1 MMRRVAWTEIDL
13 KSIAHN
19 IRELRRLLKP
29 ETRLMAVV
37 KANAYGHGA
46 LEVSRVALANGA
58 DWLGVAVLDE
68 AVVLRNFG
76 VNAPILILGYTPE
89 EQAEAVVEADIRQ
102 TVFSYSLAKALSEAA
117 LKIGRPA
124 RIHLKIDTGM
134 ARIGFRTGEDSIRE
148 ILRIRDLPGLEIEG
162 IFSHLATAD
171 APDKEYT
178 LEQLAR
184 FTEVLDELKQGG
196 VVSRYRHVANSAA
209 IIDLPETHLDMVRA
223 GIAIYGIY
231 PSLAVNHEKIFLHP
245 AMSLKAQITQ
255 VKEVSAGTGISYG
268 RTYISSGLTRIAS
281 LALGYADGYP
291 RILSNKGE
299 VLVKG
304 KRAPIAGTVCMDQF
318 MIDVGHIPGVQ
329 VGDEVVIMG
338 HQGEESIFAEEI
350 AEKAGTINYE
360 IVTRI
365 GLRLPKIFNN
375 GC

>member
-1 MMRRVAWTEIDL
+1 MRRVAWTEINL

-19 IRELRRLLKP
+19 IRELRRILEP
-29 ETRLMAVV
+29 DTHLMAVV

-46 LEVSRVALANGA
+46 LEVSRVVLANGA

-68 AVVLRNFG
+68 AVVLRNYG
-76 VNAPILILGYTPE
+76 VSAPILILGYTPE

-102 TVFSYSLAKALSEAA
+102 TVFSFSLARALSEAA
-117 LKIGRPA
+117 QKLGKPA
-124 RIHLKIDTGM
+124 RIHLKVDTGM
-134 ARIGFRTGEDSIRE
+134 GRIGFRVEENSIKE
-148 ILRIRDLPGLEIEG
+148 ILRIRDLPGLIIEG
-162 IFSHLATAD
+162 VFSHLATAD
-171 APDKEYT
+171 AEDKEYT
-178 LEQLAR
+178 QEQLAL
-184 FTEVLDELKQGG
+184 FTKILARLKQEDID
-196 VVSRYRHVANSAA
+196 SPLRHVANSAA
-209 IIDLPETHLDMVRA
+209 IIDLPESHLDMVRA

-231 PSLAVNHEKIFLHP
+231 PSLAVNHRKIALQP

-255 VKEVSAGTGISYG
+255 VKDIAEGTGISYG
-268 RTYISSGLTRIAS
+268 RTYISKGPTRIAS

-291 RILSNKGE
+291 RVLSNRGE
-299 VLVKG
+299 VLVRG
-304 KRAPIAGTVCMDQF
+304 QRAPVVGTVCMDQF

-329 VGDEVVIMG
+329 VGDEAVIMG
-338 HQGEESIFAEEI
+338 SQGDQSILAEEI

>member
-1 MMRRVAWTEIDL
+1 MMRRVAWIEIDL
-13 KSIAHN
+13 QSIAHN

-46 LEVSRVALANGA
+46 IEVSRVAMESGA

-76 VNAPILILGYTPE
+76 VEVPILILGYTPE

-102 TVFSYSLAKALSEAA
+102 TVFSYSLAEALSEAA
-117 LKIGRPA
+117 VKLGKPA
-124 RIHLKIDTGM
+124 RIHLKLDTGM
-134 ARIGFRTGEDSIRE
+134 GRIGFPTAEMLLSE
-148 ILRIRDLPGLEIEG
+148 ILRIKALPGLIIEG
-162 IFSHLATAD
+162 VFSHLSTAD
-171 APDKEYT
+171 EEDKEFT
-178 LEQLAR
+178 RAQLDLFNQMLTKLQDAGI
-184 FTEVLDELKQGG
+184 EKPI
-196 VVSRYRHVANSAA
+196 RHIANSAA
-209 IIDLPETHLDMVRA
+209 IIDLPESHLDLVRA

-231 PSLAVNHEKIFLHP
+231 PSPYVNHQKVNLAP

-255 VKEVSAGTGISYG
+255 VKEIKAGAGISYG
-268 RTYISSGLTRIAS
+268 RTYIAERPTRIAS

-291 RILSNKGE
+291 RVLSNKGE
-299 VLVKG
+299 VLVRG
-304 KRAPIAGTVCMDQF
+304 QRAPVVGTICMDQF

-329 VGDEVVIMG
+329 AGDEAVIMG
-338 HQGEESIFAEEI
+338 QQGDQCILAEEI

-365 GLRLPKIFNN
+365 GLRLPKIFKYD
-375 GC
+375 